1 MIFLTVVVASIT
13 AFISILIFPGF
24 QSLLEQRL
32 MGIKL
37 PYQNLQE
44 AYSSRITTSAS
55 LSDLLRLLDDELFP
69 SLLIRQF
76 AFIHLSNG
84 SSKALL
90 IKGITDDQLPGA
102 NNIDKLIDSAGR
114 VRTPISPN
122 DDPTLSWIRLILP
135 LKIGEDLI
143 GLWLLGRRDPDDLY
157 PQAEIPILQALA
169 NQTAIA
175 LSNIL
180 QTERLRSLYQENINR
195 YEQER
200 LRLALDLHDSVLN
213 QMAVLSMNLDPSSIS
228 PKFKEAYDELTQRLR
243 EIVSDLRP
251 PMLQYGL
258 KPALE
263 GLSDNLM
270 ERSNDKVNVILDI
283 QATED
288 RYPQNIEL
296 HLFRIAQEAC
306 ENALH
311 HGHAGKITIS
321 GQLDPQRIQLIIED
335 DGIGFE
341 AGEILDLNSLL
352 ANKHFG
358 LAGIVERANLIGAKL
373 DIDSAPKA
381 GTRISLSLDASQ
393 DKAKDKAPTA
403 GL

>member
-1 MIFLTVVVASIT
+1 
-13 AFISILIFPGF
+13 
-24 QSLLEQRL
+24 
-32 MGIKL
+32 
-37 PYQNLQE
+37 
-44 AYSSRITTSAS
+44 
-55 LSDLLRLLDDELFP
+55 
-69 SLLIRQF
+69 
-76 AFIHLSNG
+76 
-84 SSKALL
+84 
-90 IKGITDDQLPGA
+90 
-102 NNIDKLIDSAGR
+102 
-114 VRTPISPN
+114 
-122 DDPTLSWIRLILP
+122 
-135 LKIGEDLI
+135 
-143 GLWLLGRRDPDDLY
+143 
-157 PQAEIPILQALA
+157 
-169 NQTAIA
+169 
-175 LSNIL
+175 
-180 QTERLRSLYQENINR
+180 
-195 YEQER
+195 
-200 LRLALDLHDSVLN
+200 
-213 QMAVLSMNLDPSSIS
+213 
-228 PKFKEAYDELTQRLR
+228 
-243 EIVSDLRP
+243 
-251 PMLQYGL
+251 
-258 KPALE
+258 
-263 GLSDNLM
+263 M